1 MLFPKRWLRRRPW
14 QSNVRQSARRLLGA
28 FERLEGRELL
38 SANVT
43 AFRLPRPGRQVAYI
57 DSIFKGPT
65 GAVWVAENL
74 EGTDANGHSTSSE
87 RLFRISRNGHLTSF
101 PIPASVTSANSW
113 AVGPDGNLWFTTYP
127 GSQTS
132 AIGRLT
138 LAGGLTL
145 FPVPGAAGSGL
156 FLTAGGDGNLW
167 FAGGITDPV
176 TNQNETIVGR
186 VTPDGQMTQRSLPV
200 NGLVGVAADAAGN
213 AWVTRDQ
220 DDATSGATNA
230 VIDRITP
237 SGQLT
242 QTSLGS
248 HFAFN
253 GPTIGPDG
261 NIWAAAG
268 AIFRFNSS
276 GRYKRY
282 RVPPDGNKGD
292 LVSIIP
298 GAKNRL
304 FFQQVDN
311 IIEEPTTNGVLG
323 QITTAGRVSKIHLSN
338 GADPVGAISIGR
350 DGNLWFDN
358 SGNGSWRPEI
368 DRLRL
373 S

>member
-14 QSNVRQSARRLLGA
+14 RSNARQSARRLLGA

-43 AFRLPRPGRQVAYI
+43 AFRLPRAPGSQIAYI
-57 DSIFKGPT
+57 DTIFKGAT

-113 AVGPDGNLWFTTYP
+113 VAGPDGNLWFTTYLD
-127 GSQTS
+127 SQTS
-132 AIGRLT
+132 AIGQFT
-138 LAGGLTL
+138 LAGGLAL
-145 FPVPGAAGSGL
+145 FPVPDATGL
-156 FLTAGGDGNLW
+156 FLTAGRDGNLW
-167 FAGGITDPV
+167 FAGSITDPV
-176 TNQNETIVGR
+176 INQNETIVGR
-186 VTPDGQMTQRSLPV
+186 VSPDGQMTQKSFPV
-200 NGLVGVAADAAGN
+200 SGLVGVAADAGGN

-261 NIWAAAG
+261 NVWAAAG

-282 RVPPDGNKGD
+282 RVPPDGNEGV

-311 IIEEPTTNGVLG
+311 IIERPTTNSILG

-338 GADPVGAISIGR
+338 GFDPVGAISIGR

-358 SGNGSWRPEI
+358 TADGSFRPEI